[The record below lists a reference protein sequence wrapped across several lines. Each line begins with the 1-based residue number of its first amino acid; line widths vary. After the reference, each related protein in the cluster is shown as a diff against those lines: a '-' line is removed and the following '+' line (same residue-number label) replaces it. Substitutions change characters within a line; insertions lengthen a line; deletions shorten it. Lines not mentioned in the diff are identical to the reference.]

1 MIAATRPMGLI
12 THSKNFLIMHAP
24 MTGFI
29 REIMHEIILNQVW
42 FVNIRVIW
50 QQIRQRTH
58 RPAFLFQL
66 LTKDVLELA
75 SEITIKTR
83 PNTQW

>member
-1 MIAATRPMGLI
+1 
-12 THSKNFLIMHAP
+12 
-24 MTGFI
+24 MTSFI

-50 QQIRQRTH
+50 QQIRQRTQ
-58 RPAFLFQL
+58 RLAFLFQL
-66 LTKDVLELA
+66 LTKNVLELA
-75 SEITIKTR
+75 SGSTNELLHIKTR